1 MHAAGAD
8 SADFLIIAIE
18 DAPAITRLARIAKAN
33 FPRLRIIARAHDM
46 RHSFELRDAG
56 VEIIVRETW
65 LSSLKLGETALAL
78 IGSDA
83 ERARRAA
90 EAFAAHDE
98 EVQAKLYE
106 VHRTK
111 PDAHLTVSN
120 ELRDQLARTLS
131 EDERSNISKR

>member
-1 MHAAGAD
+1 
-8 SADFLIIAIE
+8 
-18 DAPAITRLARIAKAN
+18 
-33 FPRLRIIARAHDM
+33 M

-65 LSSLKLGETALAL
+65 LSSLRLGEIALAL
-78 IGSDA
+78 IGSDTD
-83 ERARRAA
+83 RAHRAV
-90 EAFAAHDE
+90 EAFTAHDE
-98 EVQAKLYE
+98 EVQAKLYG

-120 ELRDQLARTLS
+120 ELRDQLARTLT